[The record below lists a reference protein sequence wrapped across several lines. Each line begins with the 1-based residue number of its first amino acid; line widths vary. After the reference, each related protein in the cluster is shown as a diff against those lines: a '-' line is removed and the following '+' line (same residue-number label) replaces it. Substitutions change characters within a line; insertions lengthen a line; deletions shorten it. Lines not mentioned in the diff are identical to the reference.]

1 MDSKK
6 YIICPSCGATVL
18 RGKFCQECGTLFSEE
33 SKDVEVQKP
42 VTDSE
47 QKMGFYS
54 PLDNKYFVPGV
65 VLVGANE
72 PSPGGISEESQ
83 AVDDSGLTLLGEF
96 CKKTMATIGGDGY
109 DEIVL
114 YENEADNSFQIHTYS
129 KYEYMKKEIHH
140 SFQAKNGAYDAL
152 LQLVEKL
159 RLEEYEGKSGIGLC
173 GGMYICK
180 YKKEGVLHVVTT
192 DNLGTDGSAI
202 IVQVENLLR
211 SFQGDE
217 ISK

>member
-1 MDSKK
+1 
-6 YIICPSCGATVL
+6 
-18 RGKFCQECGTLFSEE
+18 
-33 SKDVEVQKP
+33 
-42 VTDSE
+42 
-47 QKMGFYS
+47 
-54 PLDNKYFVPGV
+54 
-65 VLVGANE
+65 
-72 PSPGGISEESQ
+72 
-83 AVDDSGLTLLGEF
+83 
-96 CKKTMATIGGDGY
+96 
-109 DEIVL
+109 
-114 YENEADNSFQIHTYS
+114 
-129 KYEYMKKEIHH
+129 MKKEIHH

-192 DNLGTDGSAI
+192 DNLGMDGSAI
-202 IVQVENLLR
+202 IVQVGNLLR